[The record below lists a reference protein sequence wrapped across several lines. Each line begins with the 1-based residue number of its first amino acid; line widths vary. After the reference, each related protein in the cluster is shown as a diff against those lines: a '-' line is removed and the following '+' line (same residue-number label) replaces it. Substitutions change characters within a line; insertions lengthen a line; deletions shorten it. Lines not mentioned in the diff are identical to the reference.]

1 MNFNAEQKV
10 GEVMFAF
17 LEISL
22 QIYSIDKMLVSM
34 SRDPDLANLTA

>member
-1 MNFNAEQKV
+1 
-10 GEVMFAF
+10 MFAF

-34 SRDPDLANLTA
+34 SRDPDSANLTA